1 MFSGMRASLAA
12 ANISCAW
19 RVNWSFMA
27 RDPQEVWRG
36 CRACC
41 AIAQGAG
48 SCRAMEFQW
57 GRFRLDEMDYSRLFV
72 RRNIKSV
79 GHREK
84 IA

>member
-1 MFSGMRASLAA
+1 
-12 ANISCAW
+12 
-19 RVNWSFMA
+19 
-27 RDPQEVWRG
+27 
-36 CRACC
+36 
-41 AIAQGAG
+41 
-48 SCRAMEFQW
+48 MEFQW